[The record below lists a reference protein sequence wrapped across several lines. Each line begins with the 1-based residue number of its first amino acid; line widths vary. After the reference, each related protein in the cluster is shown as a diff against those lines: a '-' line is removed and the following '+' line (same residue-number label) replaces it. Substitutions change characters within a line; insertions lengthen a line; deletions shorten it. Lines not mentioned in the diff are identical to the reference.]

1 MNIQN
6 NLDRVL
12 DKFPKDKTELAS
24 QKIELTSL
32 DELRKLID
40 SVDKLD
46 NETNSWMKPVKQK
59 TNEINNAKEDIR
71 DLLAYS
77 QARINELQTFIPKL
91 EDIKDKISQQA
102 KDLGVK
108 PKDIKGYDKIAMNIA
123 YIKGRKSTF
132 ASAIREATKISK
144 Q

>member
-1 MNIQN
+1 
-6 NLDRVL
+6 
-12 DKFPKDKTELAS
+12 
-24 QKIELTSL
+24 
-32 DELRKLID
+32 
-40 SVDKLD
+40 
-46 NETNSWMKPVKQK
+46 MKPVKQK

-123 YIKGRKSTF
+123 YIKSRKSTF